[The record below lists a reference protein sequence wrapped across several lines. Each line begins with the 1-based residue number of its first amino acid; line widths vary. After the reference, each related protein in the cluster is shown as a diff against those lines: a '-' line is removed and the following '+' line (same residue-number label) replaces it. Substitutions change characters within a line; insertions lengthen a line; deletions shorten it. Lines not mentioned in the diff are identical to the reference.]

1 VPILAKQRKG
11 VLALHVEGDMTIYT
25 AASLKNELMEYI
37 KQASECEIVLSEVSK
52 MDSAGMQLLILAK
65 REAATHKTPLRF
77 IGHSKAVMD
86 VMDTY
91 DMSAYLGGT
100 TSIAEAPSLNLSGA
114 GLQENH

>member
-1 VPILAKQRKG
+1 MPILTKKRKG
-11 VLALHVEGDMTIYT
+11 VLALHIEGDMTIYT
-25 AASLKNELMEYI
+25 AAALKSELMDHI
-37 KQASECEIVLSEVSK
+37 KQTSECEIVLSDVGK

-65 REAATHKTPLRF
+65 REAARHKTPLRF

-100 TSIAEAPSLNLSGA
+100 TSIAEAPGINLSGA